1 MNINNKTFCRK
12 GLVSICFIGIILFTQ
27 LWYAYPVLR
36 HPKLYYWAFLN
47 VQAENPTT
55 NSIKSLYNNWI
66 TAVRRQDYAMNYDS
80 NLFIDIFGASRECLG
95 LYSYNNYV
103 KLNNGWII
111 KTSELNKDFESVKYF
126 EKLKSSINDSNLPFL
141 FVLPP
146 SKVHPVDSQL
156 PRGVKDCS
164 NENISNYISVLQEQG
179 FDYID
184 LRNVFKDNSDEH
196 YRLYLKSDHHW
207 QPEYA
212 FFAFQQTAL
221 KLNSD
226 YGFNIP
232 EQLFDYKNFEEKTVP
247 VKERPYYSIG
257 VNSQRKQLGRYFTE
271 EDAFLLLE
279 PKFQTNTSLEI
290 PYLNVF
296 IEGSSDK
303 VWRQNALTPLQKA
316 KNPSQQ
322 KKIFL
327 IHDSFGPPYFDYL
340 SLTCNELWSVDLRK
354 VPDFDYLIQIINDF
368 QPDILIILHSAGSLE

>member
-1 MNINNKTFCRK
+1 MNINNKLFCRK

-36 HPKLYYWAFLN
+36 HPKLHYWAFLN
-47 VQAENPTT
+47 AQAENP
-55 NSIKSLYNNWI
+55 NAKSIKSLYNNWI
-66 TAVRRQDYAMNYDS
+66 TAVRRQEYAMNYDS

-95 LYSYNNYV
+95 LYSYNNIV

-111 KTSELNKDFESVKYF
+111 KTSEINKDFESVNYF
-126 EKLKSSINDSNLPFL
+126 EKIKSSINDRNLPFL

-146 SKVHPVDSQL
+146 SKVHLVDSQL
-156 PRGVKDCS
+156 PKGVKDYS
-164 NENISNYISVLQEQG
+164 NENISNFIKVLQKHG

-184 LRNVFKDNSDEH
+184 LRNVFKNNPDEH

-221 KLNSD
+221 KLNSN
-226 YGFNIP
+226 YGFNIS
-232 EQLFDYKNFEEKTVP
+232 EQLYNLENFEEKTVP
-247 VKERPYYSIG
+247 VKERPYFSIG
-257 VNSQRKQLGRYFTE
+257 VNSQRKQLGRFFTE
-271 EDAFLLLE
+271 EDAFILFE
-279 PKFQTNTSLEI
+279 PKFQTDTSLEI

-316 KNPSQQ
+316 SNPSQQ
-322 KKIFL
+322 KKIML

-340 SLTCNELWSVDLRK
+340 SLACNQLWSADLRK
-354 VPDFDYLIQIINDF
+354 IPDFQTLVDIINDF
-368 QPDILIILHSAGSLE
+368 QPDILIILLNESSL